1 MGKNKNFTCIEYQ
14 LGADTVMIVLHM
26 LLYLTFRTIH

>member
-1 MGKNKNFTCIEYQ
+1 MGKNKNLTCIECQ
-14 LGADTVMIVLHM
+14 LGADTVMGALHM